1 MKKNACFFALLITA
15 LFASDVAASTK
26 YNLHLAT
33 TVTSPHPWYQAA
45 EYMAERVPELTNGE
59 VVITIHGGGSLGNE
73 NAIVNS
79 MRLGSVDLMI
89 LSFTPLA
96 SVIPEGA
103 LFVIPFIFDGYEH
116 NARVM
121 DSRGPIFPMLARYI
135 SDRKLGFTLL
145 ATGGGGA
152 RSFLNMQGPI
162 VVPADM
168 EGLKLRTVV
177 NAMTKKI
184 WALVDAI
191 PMAVSATEAYS
202 AVQTGVCNSIE
213 ASLSFFNSSRLTE
226 LAKYLSLSRHEF
238 LVTHVS
244 IRDLTLAKLSKEHQ
258 DAIKQAAM
266 EAGDLVTKLGI
277 EIDAEMVD
285 YLIKKDD
292 VKVNEIERAAFID
305 LFAPLQ
311 DELARDLPG
320 TDKGLELLEA
330 IRTLKD

>member
-1 MKKNACFFALLITA
+1 
-15 LFASDVAASTK
+15 
-26 YNLHLAT
+26 
-33 TVTSPHPWYQAA
+33 
-45 EYMAERVPELTNGE
+45 
-59 VVITIHGGGSLGNE
+59 
-73 NAIVNS
+73 
-79 MRLGSVDLMI
+79 
-89 LSFTPLA
+89 
-96 SVIPEGA
+96 
-103 LFVIPFIFDGYEH
+103 
-116 NARVM
+116 
-121 DSRGPIFPMLARYI
+121 MLARYI

-244 IRDLTLAKLSKEHQ
+244 IRDLTFAKLPKEHQ
-258 DAIKQAAM
+258 DAVKQAAM

-292 VKVNEIERAAFID
+292 LKVNEIDRAAFID
-305 LFAPLQ
+305 LFTPLQ
-311 DELARDLPG
+311 HELAEDLPG